1 MKSVYS
7 IALLSVLSLV
17 SACSSFAGS
26 AGKGS
31 AAELVLLETTD
42 LHANVLSYDY
52 YKLAANPGIGL
63 ERTAN
68 LIRQA
73 RAEFANTMLFDNG
86 DAIQGTALADFQ
98 LSAQPL
104 TCRETLA
111 IYKVMNALG
120 YDAAGLGNHE
130 FNFGLPVLA
139 QVTGQQFNL
148 PALPDKQQERCAGPQ
163 FPLVLANILSVKDHM
178 PIFPPYVILEKEIQ
192 ATSADGVTFKSHL
205 KVGVIGFTPPSVLQW
220 DKRWLDGQVVGLG
233 IREQAEKYI
242 PEMRA
247 RGADLVIVISHGS
260 FDGAAYSADMENAN
274 YHLAKVPGIDALLL
288 GHAHQLFPDAKSQ
301 AVQFNLP
308 GVDKVSG
315 WVHGVPAVMASFWGQ
330 NLGLIKLGLRF
341 DGQHWQVD
349 PQQTTVQTRGIK
361 KPDGSYVTAEPD
373 IALMVRSEH
382 EATIAYVKTPIGQT
396 DFRMST
402 YFADLGDVSALQ
414 IVNQAQTEYVRSFI
428 KTNLPQ
434 YRDLPVLSMS
444 APFKSGVAGAT
455 DYTDITAGE
464 LALNHAADLYLYP
477 NTVSALKVNGEELKN
492 WLEHAARRFNQIDP
506 EQTATQNL
514 IAPWPGYHFDM
525 LSSPDIRYEIDV
537 TQALGQRIRHLE
549 YLGKPVS
556 PAQEFI
562 VATNSYRA
570 SGGGGFPGID
580 STKVIYASPDASR
593 DVLIHYIKTHPLLS
607 LKANGMERSWHFSKV
622 RTAGPLTYISAK
634 NKLDLARQLGLINL
648 SIFSEDDGSGKN
660 LSVYRIDL
668 SK

>member
-1 MKSVYS
+1 MKPLYS
-7 IALLSVLSLV
+7 IVLLSVLSLV
-17 SACSSFAGS
+17 SACSSFAVRT
-26 AGKGS
+26 GKGS

-111 IYKVMNALG
+111 IYKVMNVLG
-120 YDAAGLGNHE
+120 YDAAGIGNHE
-130 FNFGLPVLA
+130 FNFGLPMLA

-148 PALPDKQQERCAGPQ
+148 PANPDKQQERCAGPQ
-163 FPLVLANILSVKDHM
+163 FPLVLANILSVKDRS
-178 PIFPPYVILEKEIQ
+178 PIFPPYVILEKEIL
-192 ATSADGVTFKSHL
+192 ATSVDGMSFKSRL
-205 KVGVIGFTPPSVLQW
+205 KVGVIGFTPPTVLQW
-220 DKRWLDGQVVGLG
+220 DKRWLDGQVFSLG

-301 AVQFNLP
+301 AAQFNLP
-308 GVDKVSG
+308 GIDKVSG
-315 WVHGVPAVMASFWGQ
+315 LVHGVPAVMASFWGQ
-330 NLGLIKLGLRF
+330 NLGLIKLGLKF

-361 KPDGSYVTAEPD
+361 KPDGSYVSAEPD
-373 IALMVRSEH
+373 IAPIVRSEH

-396 DFRMST
+396 DFPMST
-402 YFADLGDVSALQ
+402 YFADIGDVSALQ
-414 IVNQAQTEYVRSFI
+414 IMNQAQADYVRLFV

-477 NTVSALKVNGEELKN
+477 NTVYALKVNGGELKN

-506 EQTATQNL
+506 KQAATQNL
-514 IAPWPGYHFDM
+514 IAQWPGYNFDM

-537 TQALGQRIRHLE
+537 TQAPGKRIRHLE
-549 YLGKPVS
+549 YLAKPIS

-562 VATNSYRA
+562 VATNNYRA
-570 SGGGGFPGID
+570 NGGGGFPGID
-580 STKVIYASPDASR
+580 GSKVIYASPDASR
-593 DVLIHYIKTHPLLS
+593 DVLIQYIKTHPLLS
-607 LKANGMERSWHFSKV
+607 LKKKRHGAELAFQQSADCRS
-622 RTAGPLTYISAK
+622 Y
-634 NKLDLARQLGLINL
+634 NL
-648 SIFSEDDGSGKN
+648 CQCEKQIGSGAATW
-660 LSVYRIDL
+660 LE
-668 SK
+668 